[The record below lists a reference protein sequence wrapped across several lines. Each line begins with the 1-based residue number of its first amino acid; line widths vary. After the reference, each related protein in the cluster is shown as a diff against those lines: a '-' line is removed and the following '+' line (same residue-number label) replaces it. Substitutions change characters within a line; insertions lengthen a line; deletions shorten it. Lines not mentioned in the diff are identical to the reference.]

1 MNFQSTPDKVINNYE
16 KGMEK
21 YKLNSIVLYNYYK
34 YLLQGILL
42 PTLPRRPCLD
52 DATGLAEEIV

>member
-1 MNFQSTPDKVINNYE
+1 MTYE
-16 KGMEK
+16 KLYFTLYIMQWVFIEK
-21 YKLNSIVLYNYYK
+21 VNFFFVTV
-34 YLLQGILL
+34 GILL

>member
-1 MNFQSTPDKVINNYE
+1 MGFYRKSEFFFVTV
-16 KGMEK
+16 
-21 YKLNSIVLYNYYK
+21 
-34 YLLQGILL
+34 GILL